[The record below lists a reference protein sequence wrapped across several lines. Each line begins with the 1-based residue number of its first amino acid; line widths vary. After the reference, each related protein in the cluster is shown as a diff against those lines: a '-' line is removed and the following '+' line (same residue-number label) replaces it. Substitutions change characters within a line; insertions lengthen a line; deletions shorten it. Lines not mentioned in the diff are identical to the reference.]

1 MAFTNKKGPIP
12 IQPGNPYYA
21 ESKVPAMKGA
31 TNKTTIDAKYGKK
44 NSNYRAGKKI
54 EQPVRVPA
62 IEESLYKEDD
72 LG

>member
-1 MAFTNKKGPIP
+1 MAFDNTKTYKGPIP
-12 IQPGNPYYA
+12 IQPGNPHWA
-21 ESKVPAMKGA
+21 EAKVPM
-31 TNKTTIDAKYGKK
+31 NAKYGKK

-62 IEESLYKEDD
+62 IEESLYTEDD